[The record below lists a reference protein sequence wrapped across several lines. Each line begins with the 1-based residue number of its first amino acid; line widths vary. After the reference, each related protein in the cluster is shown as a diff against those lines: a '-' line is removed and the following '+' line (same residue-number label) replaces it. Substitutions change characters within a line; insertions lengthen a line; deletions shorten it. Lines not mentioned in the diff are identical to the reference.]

1 MTAEV
6 EILIDRLE
14 DVLAVPVQAVVQKD
28 DKSFCYVVHDT
39 QTEAREVMLGDTND
53 RLIEIKDGVVD
64 GDRVVLNPR
73 SVVPEA
79 RDHSGQPET
88 KKNGMG
94 IGVHSDRKAKEPPAG
109 DTSAKDGKSS
119 KGKGKKKQVVGPAPQ
134 D

>member
-1 MTAEV
+1 
-6 EILIDRLE
+6 
-14 DVLAVPVQAVVQKD
+14 VQKD
-28 DKSFCYVVHDT
+28 EKNFCYIVHDT
-39 QTEAREVMLGDTND
+39 QTEAREVLLGDTND

-94 IGVHSDRKAKEPPAG
+94 IGVHSNHKAKEPPSAG
-109 DTSAKDGKSS
+109 DTSATDSKSS
-119 KGKGKKKQVVGPAPQ
+119 KGKSKKKQAVGPLPQ

>member
-28 DKSFCYVVHDT
+28 EKSFCYIVHDT
-39 QTEAREVMLGDTND
+39 QTEVREVVLSDTND

-73 SVVPEA
+73 SVVPEV
-79 RDHSGQPET
+79 RDHSGQSET

-94 IGVHSDRKAKEPPAG
+94 IGVHSNHKTKEPPSAG
-109 DTSAKDGKSS
+109 DTSSKDSKSS
-119 KGKGKKKQVVGPAPQ
+119 KGNS
-134 D
+134 